1 MTIKDIAALSGY
13 AVGTVS
19 RVLNGS
25 PNVSDEARR
34 KILAVV
40 QAHDFRLNNNA
51 KHLKQQSSS
60 GVAII
65 VKGTEN
71 MLFASIIERL
81 QGRIKEKGFPVLVY
95 YIDEDDNEVE
105 QAVQVCQERR
115 PQGIMFLGSNLAN
128 FRSRFSTVG
137 IPCILVTNS
146 AAELPFEN
154 LSSVGTDGA
163 DAGDHAIEHLVRL
176 GHREIGILGGRV
188 WDDANAAASNR
199 YVGALRAFARNGI
212 AFDPARQ
219 FAAARFAMQSGYEAM
234 QVLLEKMPE
243 LTAVFAMSDVMA
255 LGAVRALQDHGRRVP
270 EDISVI
276 GFDGIE
282 LGRDVTPRL
291 TTICQYGERIADRSV
306 ELLLRQIDT
315 FTEAA
320 NEIVPFDLIPGESVK
335 RVSPEE
341 IPSK

>member
-1 MTIKDIAALSGY
+1 MTIKDVAALSGY

-25 PNVSDEARR
+25 PNVSDEARK

-40 QAHDFRLNNNA
+40 QANDFRLNNNA

-95 YIDEDDNEVE
+95 YIDEDENEVE

-115 PQGIMFLGSNLAN
+115 PQGIMFLGSNMDN
-128 FRSRFSTVG
+128 FQRRFSAIG

-146 AAELPFEN
+146 AAELPFGN
-154 LSSVGTDGA
+154 LSSVGTDDAAAA
-163 DAGDHAIEHLVRL
+163 DYAIEHLISL
-176 GHREIGILGGRV
+176 GHRQIGILGGRV
-188 WDDANAAASNR
+188 SDEVNAASNR
-199 YVGALRAFARNGI
+199 YDGCLRSFARHGMD
-212 AFDPARQ
+212 FDPARQ
-219 FAAARFAMQSGYEAM
+219 LASARFAMGSGYEAM
-234 QVLLEKMPE
+234 EELLEKMPE
-243 LTAVFAMSDVMA
+243 ITAVFAMSDVMA
-255 LGAVRALQDHGRRVP
+255 LGAVRALRDHGRRVP
-270 EDISVI
+270 EDISVM

-282 LGRDVTPRL
+282 LGSYVSPRL
-291 TTICQYGERIADRSV
+291 TTIRQHGERIADRSV
-306 ELLLRQIDT
+306 ALLLQQIDS
-315 FTEAA
+315 FTPAVD
-320 NEIVPFDLIPGESVK
+320 EIVPFDLIPGESVK
-335 RVSPEE
+335 RLSPEE